1 MAGKRQKHPGQLQG
15 HRKVPSLVALP
26 SRAERAWTRDEL
38 EGLTRETLRG
48 MAAKRRLH
56 TGGLKADLVNR
67 LLEADVDLS
76 VPDLPAVTWPEGT
89 DWHPMARR
97 RWREM
102 WGSDVAGSWEK
113 AADGGRL
120 TRYIVTFDR
129 WLKLSELMVGRE
141 AVMGS
146 RGQVRA
152 NPLFNV
158 LAGLE
163 IDLRTAE
170 EKFGMTPMDR
180 MRLGIEIGGAAA
192 GLRDAAEIMAEQ
204 AMAPDEWAAPDGWQV
219 EAGR

>member
-1 MAGKRQKHPGQLQG
+1 MAGKRQKHPSQLQG
-15 HRKVPSLVALP
+15 HRKVPALVALP
-26 SRAERAWTRDEL
+26 SRTERAWSREEL
-38 EGLTRETLRG
+38 EGLTRETLRD
-48 MAAKRRLH
+48 MAVKRGLPV
-56 TGGLKADLVNR
+56 GGLKADLVNR

-76 VPDLPAVTWPEGT
+76 VPDLPAVTWTEGT

-113 AADGGRL
+113 GADGGRL
-120 TRYIVTFDR
+120 IRYIVTFDR

-141 AVMGS
+141 VVRGS

-170 EKFGMTPMDR
+170 EKFGLTPMDR